1 MPAGMRTCLLVVGLL
16 VATTAPARAQGMDAE
31 RMKAQAALVARGA
44 KALADGQTEQAR
56 AAWTLAVAFEP
67 DDVEAREKLGGV
79 PPAMFSLTE
88 QERTFMSETVAKS
101 DSGDWCTF
109 PEPTPRMEVVAL
121 TMLADARLLPNLRV
135 TNLSFSRAGCD
146 TQGIF
151 MFVARP
157 AMTMAELRQV
167 YGQPQVATKKD
178 DGAEVFTYGVLRM
191 VGTREGAIQS
201 VVLVPM

>member
-1 MPAGMRTCLLVVGLL
+1 MIAL
-16 VATTAPARAQGMDAE
+16 VAAVPAPASTQGMEAE
-31 RMKAQAALVARGA
+31 RMKALAALVARGA

-56 AAWTLAVAFEP
+56 AAWTLAVAFAP

-88 QERTFMSETVAKS
+88 QERAFMSETVGKS

-109 PEPTPRMEVVAL
+109 PEPTPRMEVIAL
-121 TMLADARLLPNLRV
+121 KILADTRLLPNLRV

-146 TQGIF
+146 SQGVF

-157 AMTMAELRQV
+157 DMTMAELRQA
-167 YGQPQVATKKD
+167 YGEPQVATKKD
-178 DGAEVFTYGVLRM
+178 GAVDVFTYGPLRF
-191 VGTREGAIQS
+191 VGTREGTIQS
-201 VVLVPM
+201 VVLTPL

>member
-1 MPAGMRTCLLVVGLL
+1 MPAGMRTCMLVVGLL

-31 RMKAQAALVARGA
+31 RMKAQAALVARGV

-67 DDVEAREKLGGV
+67 DDVDAREKLGGV

-101 DSGDWCTF
+101 DAGDWCTF

-121 TMLADARLLPNLRV
+121 TMLADTRLLPNLRV
-135 TNLSFSRAGCD
+135 TNLSFSR
-146 TQGIF
+146 
-151 MFVARP
+151 
-157 AMTMAELRQV
+157 
-167 YGQPQVATKKD
+167 
-178 DGAEVFTYGVLRM
+178 
-191 VGTREGAIQS
+191 
-201 VVLVPM
+201 